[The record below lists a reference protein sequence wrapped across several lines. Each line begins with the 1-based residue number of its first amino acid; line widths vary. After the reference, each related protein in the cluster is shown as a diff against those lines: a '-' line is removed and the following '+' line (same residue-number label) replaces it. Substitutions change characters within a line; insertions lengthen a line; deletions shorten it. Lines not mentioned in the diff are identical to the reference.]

1 MRKMKSRLFFAS
13 LMCAFCLSGYAQAEQ
28 EGYRPFAQEGKT
40 WEAREGMIM
49 ENIYGNCI
57 DGDTLIDGENWK
69 KVYNYHGFPEF
80 NYSYYAAIRDVGTKV
95 YAIAKGS
102 SRPRLLYDFG
112 LKEGQT
118 VRCGVEGN
126 AFGCLLDADEKPDTL
141 LGFEFASSL
150 RVEHIDT
157 IETRGLKFRRFTLTF
172 LDHFKYPLI
181 DRQFTNEQGI
191 LYDTGNVIWVEGIG
205 SNVGPFIPWWPLQP
219 QHAFFT
225 SCYLDKT
232 LIFGFSDFY
241 MSSMQENYRPLVESG
256 KKWTYH
262 NGTYRYEYDYH
273 YMLEGDTIVAGKNC
287 MKMYSDNK
295 DNNGGTRYE
304 GALYEENK
312 KVYCFYPEKDE
323 TALLYDFGCKVGETL
338 KIGDIDLITLSID
351 TIVGII
357 CKGERYDFQ
366 AQRYDEEMGEPFVMG
381 TLSWVKGV
389 GATLDFFNMLPLAGN
404 YNSLIACEVN
414 GEILYQTAPNAVL
427 GVRRYMHDID
437 GAAYDLLGHR
447 LSSIPAKGVYIR
459 KGRMRIV
466 R

>member
-1 MRKMKSRLFFAS
+1 
-13 LMCAFCLSGYAQAEQ
+13 
-28 EGYRPFAQEGKT
+28 
-40 WEAREGMIM
+40 
-49 ENIYGNCI
+49 
-57 DGDTLIDGENWK
+57 
-69 KVYNYHGFPEF
+69 
-80 NYSYYAAIRDVGTKV
+80 
-95 YAIAKGS
+95 
-102 SRPRLLYDFG
+102 
-112 LKEGQT
+112 
-118 VRCGVEGN
+118 
-126 AFGCLLDADEKPDTL
+126 
-141 LGFEFASSL
+141 
-150 RVEHIDT
+150 
-157 IETRGLKFRRFTLTF
+157 
-172 LDHFKYPLI
+172 
-181 DRQFTNEQGI
+181 
-191 LYDTGNVIWVEGIG
+191 
-205 SNVGPFIPWWPLQP
+205 
-219 QHAFFT
+219 
-225 SCYLDKT
+225 
-232 LIFGFSDFY
+232 
-241 MSSMQENYRPLVESG
+241 
-256 KKWTYH
+256 
-262 NGTYRYEYDYH
+262 
-273 YMLEGDTIVAGKNC
+273 

-295 DNNGGTRYE
+295 DNNGETRYE